1 MLLAHP
7 RQDFPAGQATTV
19 LRTPAHVGVEETRVS
34 LRLAARRPRCGT
46 ATYEALFAI
55 WADGFQGKWSLS
67 GPFAFSLS
75 RTVGRCG
82 ISRGS
87 RSSGRV
93 CRDHSRRNR
102 APGRPARSGWSASC

>member
-46 ATYEALFAI
+46 ATYEALFDLGRRVPGQGVAQRPFRFLFV
-55 WADGFQGKWSLS
+55 ADGRPVRDLAR
-67 GPFAFSLS
+67 FADVRAGLPRSFS
-75 RTVGRCG
+75 
-82 ISRGS
+82 
-87 RSSGRV
+87 
-93 CRDHSRRNR
+93 
-102 APGRPARSGWSASC
+102 A